1 MKSVLSKLPILTA
14 SLIFMTACAATRT
27 DRSAGEQVDD
37 ATVTAK
43 VKFALTENS
52 ATKAREIDVTAFRGT
67 VQLNGFVDS
76 SDMKSAAT
84 RVAGGVRGV
93 VSVDNNLKIGDPR
106 TAGEYLDDKVLG
118 VKVRTALVQDPIV
131 KERQITVETHDGV
144 VQLGGFV
151 NSSDEKAQA
160 TRVASAV
167 TGVRSVKNDL
177 AVKE

>member
-1 MKSVLSKLPILTA
+1 MKSVLSKLSILAA
-14 SLIFMTACAATRT
+14 SLILAAGCAATRT
-27 DRSAGEQVDD
+27 DRSTGERVDD
-37 ATVTAK
+37 ATVTSK
-43 VKFALTENS
+43 VKLALTKNS
-52 ATKAREIDVTAFRGT
+52 TTKARDIEVTTFRGT

-84 RVAGGVRGV
+84 RVATGVRGV
-93 VSVDNNLKIGDPR
+93 VSVDNNLRIGDER
-106 TAGEYLDDKVLG
+106 TAGEYIDDKVLG

-131 KERQITVETHDGV
+131 KERQITVETHEGV

-177 AVKE
+177 TVKE